1 MSDASPITHHALPKI
16 IFMGTPEFAVPS
28 LRAIHTEFGV
38 AAVVTVPD
46 KPKGR
51 GLKLVPSE
59 VKKAALE
66 LGIPILQPESVKSPE
81 FAEQIAALQPD
92 VIAVIAFKILPPS
105 VYSQAKLGAFNIHG
119 SLLPKYRGAAPIQ
132 WAIING
138 EKVSGVTSFL
148 LQEKVDTGAI
158 LKTRE
163 VEISD
168 GMTAGEL
175 YFALM
180 PLAAELAVETCGLL
194 LKGEAVPQPQNDE
207 EATPAP
213 KLFRENCKIDWKQ
226 KAEVVRNF
234 IHGVSPVPG
243 AWTEFE
249 GKRMKILKADLA
261 NSMWNAAGEFTIEGD
276 EMFVACETEGISL
289 KEIQLEGKPVVKA
302 SDFVRGWRGE
312 KSGCLK

>member
-1 MSDASPITHHALPKI
+1 MSDTSPKI

-28 LRAIHTEFGV
+28 LRAIHEKFGV

-51 GLKLVPSE
+51 GLKLVPSPMK
-59 VKKAALE
+59 VAALE
-66 LGIPILQPESVKSPE
+66 LGIPVLQPESIKSPE
-81 FAEQIAALQPD
+81 FAEQIAALKPD
-92 VIAVIAFKILPPS
+92 IIAVIAFKILPPS

-148 LQEKVDTGAI
+148 LKEKVDTGEI
-158 LKTRE
+158 LQTKQ
-163 VEISD
+163 VEITD

-175 YFALM
+175 YYALM
-180 PLAAELAVETCGLL
+180 PLAAELAVETCDALL
-194 LKGEAVPQPQNDE
+194 NGAATPIPQNDE

-226 KAEVVRNF
+226 QAEIVRNF

-261 NSMWNAAGEFTIEGD
+261 NSMWSAAGEFTIEGD
-276 EMFVACETEGISL
+276 EMFVACETDGISL
-289 KEIQLEGKPVVKA
+289 KEIQLEGKPVVRA
-302 SDFVRGWRGE
+302 ADFVRGWRGE